1 MCTQLNLSMYIMDIN
16 DKLNIIDFKNQQK
29 LSMDYNQNKDKQ
41 TNDLYNQMISAKENV
56 KTAPLKAVQAT
67 EKYYHF
73 IGEKDH
79 SIEMEANSFGNEIAN
94 NHQSMVDS
102 IYQKIQYYESQYQ
115 YLNQLDVMLFDYYK
129 QILKQL
135 NRVKNDMSQS
145 TTNDRKVYYINEEL
159 TTLDSWSRLLLYI
172 QFFILLKMVIDY
184 VRDYENLMKLGL
196 IVVLILFMT
205 PLFYNF
211 CVWLFGIIGY
221 IVYLKPFTYT
231 HL

>member
-1 MCTQLNLSMYIMDIN
+1 MDVN
-16 DKLNIIDFKNQQK
+16 DKLNIIDFKNEQK
-29 LSMDYNQNKDKQ
+29 LSMDSTQNKDKQ
-41 TNDLYNQMISAKENV
+41 INDLYNQMLSAKENV
-56 KTAPLKAVQAT
+56 KLAPIKALQAT

-73 IGEKDH
+73 IGEKDL
-79 SIEMEANSFGNEIAN
+79 SIEMEANNFGNEIAN
-94 NHQSMVDS
+94 HHQSLVNA
-102 IYQKIQYYESQYQ
+102 IQQKIHYYDSQYQ

-135 NRVKNDMSQS
+135 NRVKNDLNQS

-159 TTLDSWSRLLLYI
+159 TTIDSWSRLLLYI
-172 QFFILLKMVIDY
+172 QLFILAKLIIDY
-184 VRDYENLMKLGL
+184 VYDYENLFKLAM
-196 IVVLILFMT
+196 IVLLILFMT

-211 CVWLFGIIGY
+211 CVWLFGILSY